1 MFKSIVVGTN
11 GTETADIAV
20 NRAVE
25 LAKLTGATLHV
36 VSAYEPAP
44 AHVGGSRPPAEA
56 AEWAISPHFKVD
68 AVLDRAT
75 DIAKGGG
82 IEIEVHGPKGDAASA
97 ILSVAEEAKADLIVL
112 GSKGMQGARR
122 VLGSVPNKV
131 SHRAPCDVMIV
142 QTTSSLGGIQAACMS
157 TRSPSNGT
165 PSSSSSLR
173 WASPLASEPS
183 ARTTRCQGTS
193 GSWWAASTAPA

>member
-11 GTETADIAV
+11 GTETADIA
-20 NRAVE
+20 RQPRQSSSRGSP
-25 LAKLTGATLHV
+25 GATLHV

-75 DIAKGGG
+75 DLAKGGG

-97 ILSVAEEAKADLIVL
+97 ILSVAEE
-112 GSKGMQGARR
+112 SE
-122 VLGSVPNKV
+122 
-131 SHRAPCDVMIV
+131 AP
-142 QTTSSLGGIQAACMS
+142 T
-157 TRSPSNGT
+157 
-165 PSSSSSLR
+165 
-173 WASPLASEPS
+173 
-183 ARTTRCQGTS
+183 
-193 GSWWAASTAPA
+193 

>member
-11 GTETADIAV
+11 GTETADIALS
-20 NRAVE
+20 RAVE
-25 LAKLTGATLHV
+25 LARLTGATLHV

-75 DIAKGGG
+75 DVAKGGG
-82 IEIEVHGPKGDAASA
+82 VEIEVHGPKGDAASA
-97 ILSVAEEAKADLIVL
+97 ILAVAEQNDADLIVL

-131 SHRAPCDVMIV
+131 SHKAPCDLMIV
-142 QTTSSLGGIQAACMS
+142 QTTG
-157 TRSPSNGT
+157 
-165 PSSSSSLR
+165 
-173 WASPLASEPS
+173 
-183 ARTTRCQGTS
+183 
-193 GSWWAASTAPA
+193 

>member
-11 GTETADIAV
+11 GTATADIAV

-142 QTTSSLGGIQAACMS
+142 QTT
-157 TRSPSNGT
+157 
-165 PSSSSSLR
+165 
-173 WASPLASEPS
+173 
-183 ARTTRCQGTS
+183 
-193 GSWWAASTAPA
+193 

>member
-11 GTETADIAV
+11 GTETADRAV
-20 NRAVE
+20 GRAVE
-25 LAKLTGATLHV
+25 LARITGAALHV

-75 DIAKGGG
+75 DIAQGGG
-82 IEIEVHGPKGDAASA
+82 VEIKVHGPKGDAASA
-97 ILSVAEEAKADLIVL
+97 ILAVAEEADADLIVL

-131 SHRAPCDVMIV
+131 SHKARCDLLIV
-142 QTTSSLGGIQAACMS
+142 HTT
-157 TRSPSNGT
+157 
-165 PSSSSSLR
+165 
-173 WASPLASEPS
+173 
-183 ARTTRCQGTS
+183 
-193 GSWWAASTAPA
+193 

>member
-97 ILSVAEEAKADLIVL
+97 ILSVAEEASADLIVL

-142 QTTSSLGGIQAACMS
+142 QTT
-157 TRSPSNGT
+157 
-165 PSSSSSLR
+165 
-173 WASPLASEPS
+173 
-183 ARTTRCQGTS
+183 
-193 GSWWAASTAPA
+193 